1 MNILVT
7 FFVMVCSNICYHQLH
22 ILAGKNSHNLH
33 DIQYKSKGLFT
44 RCDCD
49 CNLFITTNGTS
60 HHCCN
65 HTMWTLTYA
74 VGPRKLAVAMAPLEP
89 VQVHNMRSVLFCIL
103 DAQCQI
109 PKQYW
114 GDFFS
119 IEQGDERDTLINGN
133 ELSNDKFRGTC
144 RDIKIDNATRDAA
157 GNYDSKLLL
166 FSQ

>member
-1 MNILVT
+1 MLASYRCITYILYR
-7 FFVMVCSNICYHQLH
+7 FV
-22 ILAGKNSHNLH
+22 
-33 DIQYKSKGLFT
+33 F
-44 RCDCD
+44 
-49 CNLFITTNGTS
+49 
-60 HHCCN
+60 
-65 HTMWTLTYA
+65 
-74 VGPRKLAVAMAPLEP
+74 
-89 VQVHNMRSVLFCIL
+89 L

-144 RDIKIDNATRDAA
+144 RDIRIDNATRDAA